1 MIKSEGINRGR
12 LKMSEVNLPLIA
24 ILRGI
29 TLQEVEPISK
39 ALFDAG
45 VRYIEIPLNS
55 PDPFTSIETLTG
67 IMGHQAICG
76 AGTVM
81 SVTDIERVANC
92 GGKLI
97 VSPHINVD
105 LVAAALARDMIV
117 FPGVAT
123 VTEAITAIDAGA
135 THLKLFPA
143 GDLGA
148 GYLKSIH
155 TVLPAN
161 VSIYAVGGIDLD
173 DLGAFWNAGARGFGI
188 GGGLYRP
195 GMAASRVFE
204 LATQYV
210 RAVERLTT

>member
-1 MIKSEGINRGR
+1 MRQD
-12 LKMSEVNLPLIA
+12 NLPLIA

-29 TLQEVEPISK
+29 TLPEIEPVSR

-55 PDPFTSIETLTG
+55 PDPFTSIEALTAYIG
-67 IMGHQAICG
+67 DEAICG

-81 SVTDIERVANC
+81 TVTDIERVASC

-97 VSPHINVD
+97 VSPHTNVK
-105 LVAAALARDMIV
+105 LIAAALARELLV

-123 VTEAITAIDAGA
+123 ATEAITAVDAGA

-148 GYLKSIH
+148 GYLKSIRV
-155 TVLPAN
+155 VLPAD
-161 VSIYAVGGIDLD
+161 VHVYAVGGIGLD
-173 DLGAFWNAGARGFGI
+173 DLGAFWNSGAKGFGI
-188 GGGLYRP
+188 GSGVYRP
-195 GMAASRVFE
+195 GMAASQVFE

-210 RAVERLTT
+210 RAVESLI

>member
-1 MIKSEGINRGR
+1 MRENK
-12 LKMSEVNLPLIA
+12 LPLIA

-29 TLQEVEPISK
+29 TLQEVEPVSK

-55 PDPFTSIETLTG
+55 PDPFTSIEALASL
-67 IMGHQAICG
+67 MGQRAICG

-81 SVTDIERVANC
+81 SVADIERVANC

-97 VSPHINVD
+97 VSPHINVE
-105 LVAAALARDMIV
+105 LVTAALARDMLV

-123 VTEAITAIDAGA
+123 VTEAIAAIDAGA

-155 TVLPAN
+155 AVLPEN
-161 VSIYAVGGIDLD
+161 VSVYAVGGIDLE
-173 DLGAFWNAGARGFGI
+173 DLDAFWRAGARGFGI
-188 GGGLYRP
+188 GSGLYQP

-204 LATQYV
+204 LAAQYV
-210 RAVERLTT
+210 RAVERLA

>member
-1 MIKSEGINRGR
+1 
-12 LKMSEVNLPLIA
+12 MSDDNLPLIA

-29 TLQEVEPISK
+29 TLPEVEPVSR

-45 VRYIEIPLNS
+45 IRYIEIPLNS
-55 PDPFTSIETLTG
+55 PDPFTSIEALTG
-67 IMGHQAICG
+67 LMGQTAFCG

-81 SVTDIERVANC
+81 SVDDIERVASC

-97 VSPHINVD
+97 VSPHTNVE
-105 LVAAALARDMIV
+105 LIAAALARDMLV
-117 FPGVAT
+117 FPGFAT

-148 GYLKSIH
+148 GYLKSVH
-155 TVLPAN
+155 AVLPAD
-161 VSIYAVGGIDLD
+161 VSVYAVGGIGLNDLE
-173 DLGAFWNAGARGFGI
+173 AFWSAGAKGFGI
-188 GGGLYRP
+188 GSGVYLP
-195 GMAASRVFE
+195 SMPASRVFE

-210 RAVERLTT
+210 RAVEYLI

>member
-1 MIKSEGINRGR
+1 MGQD
-12 LKMSEVNLPLIA
+12 NLPLVA

-29 TLQEVEPISK
+29 TLQEVEPVSR
-39 ALFDAG
+39 ALFEAG

-55 PDPFTSIETLTG
+55 PEPFTSIEALTG
-67 IMGHQAICG
+67 LMGERAICG

-81 SVTDIERVANC
+81 SVTDVERVANC

-97 VSPHINVD
+97 VSPHTNVE
-105 LVAAALARDMIV
+105 LIAAALSRDMLV

-123 VTEAITAIDAGA
+123 VTEAVAAIDAGA

-148 GYLKSIH
+148 GYLKSVH
-155 TVLPAN
+155 AVLPTQ
-161 VSIYAVGGIDLD
+161 VSVYAVGGIGLD
-173 DLGAFWNAGARGFGI
+173 DLGAFWSAGARGFGI
-188 GGGLYRP
+188 GGGVYRP
-195 GMAASRVFE
+195 GMDAGRVFD

-210 RAVERLTT
+210 RAVECLI